1 MSRFSGSDSRAQKA
15 AISAFAAPTYDDP
28 EVVHSRESSS
38 GRTKDS
44 DSVSIQSRHTL
55 RTFAANIDD
64 AEDPDAA
71 DPWST
76 IPRSNRRAAALNED
90 STELLTTQQRRQLLM
105 RALMQL
111 VVLFV
116 VCLVGLGGT
125 LWLALPVISP
135 DDKPL
140 FKIPRNFDDL
150 KALNGILQHYKN
162 EHFVRVL
169 ICWFIVYLFLQA
181 FSIPGSMYMSIL
193 AGALFGVPIALP
205 LVCTTVATGATI
217 CYLISKFLG
226 VVLIALPSWKARMDQ
241 WKDKLADHEGDL
253 LSYLIILRMMPL
265 PPHNIVNIMSPHL
278 GIGIPVFWL
287 STFGGIFASSV
298 IHTTIGEKLDQM
310 TSADDFHLFSLRNC
324 LLLGGVGLAVMLPV
338 LMKKYGRSAQLD
350 QGTDTPAH
358 GPLFLTPEDGEE
370 DAQDARLPPSFRR
383 NLVGQQRGLDTDD
396 DDDDDDE
403 LPPRSLS
410 TDNIADHQ
418 DAFPTWGRDSR
429 IGEDEFEADTHTGVF
444 PDRRQSHS
452 ASSRTTSTY
461 TTATTDKLKDWIS
474 KGTGLHL

>member
-1 MSRFSGSDSRAQKA
+1 MSRFSSDSRAQKA
-15 AISAFAAPTYDDP
+15 AISAFAPTYDDV
-28 EVVHSRESSS
+28 EAGHSRESS
-38 GRTKDS
+38 RTKDS
-44 DSVSIQSRHTL
+44 DSISIQSRHTL

-64 AEDPDAA
+64 PDAEDP
-71 DPWST
+71 WSAL
-76 IPRSNRRAAALNED
+76 PRAEPLPQDRV
-90 STELLTTQQRRQLLM
+90 ELLTPQQRRQLLM
-105 RALMQL
+105 RAVVQL

-125 LWLALPVISP
+125 LWLALPVIAP

-140 FKIPRNFDDL
+140 FKLPRNFDDL
-150 KALNGILQHYKN
+150 KALNGVLQHYKN

-241 WKDKLADHEGDL
+241 WKDKLAEHEGDL

-338 LMKKYGRSAQLD
+338 LVKKYGRTAQLD
-350 QGTDTPAH
+350 QHDPPAH
-358 GPLFLTPEDGEE
+358 GPLFLTEDGEE
-370 DAQDARLPPSFRR
+370 DAQDAQLPPSFRR
-383 NLVGQQRGLDTDD
+383 NLVGRSADD

-418 DAFPTWGRDSR
+418 DAFSTWGRDSR
-429 IGEDEFEADTHTGVF
+429 IGEDDFEPDTHAGVF
-444 PDRRQSHS
+444 PDRHPS
-452 ASSRTTSTY
+452 STY